1 METRIVETA
10 QRIKGLREL
19 LEISPADMARATGL
33 TEEAYLKHENGE
45 CDFSFTFLY
54 NCADKLGV
62 DIVEL
67 LTGENPHLSHYSIMR
82 KGRGLDIKRRRG
94 FKYQHLCYRF
104 KNKLAEAFLVNAPYI
119 EDEQEKPISLSLH
132 EGQEFD
138 YILKGSLKVAME
150 DHIEILGEGDCIYYD
165 AGRGHGMIATGGEDC
180 EFLAITIH
188 PPKKEKE

>member
-19 LEISPADMARATGL
+19 LEISPADMARAAGL
-33 TEEAYLKHENGE
+33 SEEAYLQHENGE

-104 KNKLAEAFLVNAPYI
+104 KNKFAEAFLVNAPYI

-165 AGRGHGMIATGGEDC
+165 SGRGHGMIATGGQDC